1 MDNDSGKTNNMIIEA
16 TYHWEAVRDFFGG
29 GIREMQRHPAW
40 FRRNAYRLLGGYLE
54 CMIKEANDYL
64 EQEGEGVSVVN
75 ESLMEAFQGQTVNRM
90 TVG

>member
-1 MDNDSGKTNNMIIEA
+1 
-16 TYHWEAVRDFFGG
+16 
-29 GIREMQRHPAW
+29 MQQHPAW
-40 FRRNAYRLLGGYLE
+40 FRRNACRPPGGYLE